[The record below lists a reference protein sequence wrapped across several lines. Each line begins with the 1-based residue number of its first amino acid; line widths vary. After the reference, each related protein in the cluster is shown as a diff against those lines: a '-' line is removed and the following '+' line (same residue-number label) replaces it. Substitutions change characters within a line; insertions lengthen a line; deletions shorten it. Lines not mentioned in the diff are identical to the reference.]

1 SSLINRMG
9 QSLRRDLSPVER
21 DCLEAARE
29 NLVLACEAVEEEQF
43 SEADLLIR
51 MAEEEL
57 WGRSKPIN

>member
-1 SSLINRMG
+1 MG

-43 SEADLLIR
+43 GLV
-51 MAEEEL
+51 
-57 WGRSKPIN
+57 PIFETSG